1 MLSFI
6 KRNNQLKPQDYI
18 EKIFNNKIQGFHL
31 YDEWCHILK
40 IIFVKEKNVLYKN
53 ITKFIQMENKK
64 EERYQDIN
72 LLNIK
77 ENKLTRKDK
86 RRIQYGISQENIS
99 LNILY
104 QDFIKLLLEFQIKL
118 REKYLHKFAEKF
130 KMVDNDK
137 DGVINE
143 NVFKEMMIGFG
154 IEFEDYNNIIEKM
167 LDMLN
172 PFEGNK
178 IFFSTYVKIISDET
192 ATNGNIKRQF

>member
-1 MLSFI
+1 
-6 KRNNQLKPQDYI
+6 
-18 EKIFNNKIQGFHL
+18 
-31 YDEWCHILK
+31 
-40 IIFVKEKNVLYKN
+40 
-53 ITKFIQMENKK
+53 MENKT